1 MRLSLILLLLA
12 LAALLWWRFTMPK
25 TLSDEAFT
33 ALYAE
38 PLRSQRPGAVYH
50 LGHSL
55 VGRDMP
61 AMLSQLMGNRYH
73 SQLGWGASMR
83 NHWQED
89 VPGFSEENRAPAF
102 RPVREALASGAYDA
116 LVLTEMVELKDAI
129 RYHDSAKRLADW
141 VRLARAGR
149 PDMRVYLYET
159 WHRLDDPAGWET
171 RLRDDLPALWEGQIL
186 RPALAAE
193 GVVDKGM
200 APVHVIPAGQVMAAV
215 VARIE
220 AGAVP
225 GLTSRRDLF
234 GVGADGTPDP
244 IHLSDLGLYVVA
256 LTHFAVLSGES
267 PVGLPHALLRADGTP
282 ATAPTPE
289 AARIMQEVVW
299 QVVTGYALTGVKG

>member
-1 MRLSLILLLLA
+1 MRLLAILA
-12 LAALLWWRFTMPK
+12 VVILAALLWWRFATPK
-25 TLSDEAFT
+25 TLSDEAF
-33 ALYAE
+33 AELYAE
-38 PLRSQRPGAVYH
+38 PLPPQRPAAVYH

-73 SQLGWGASMR
+73 SQLGWGASLR

-89 VPGFSEENRAPAF
+89 VPGFAEENRPPAF
-102 RPVREALASGAYDA
+102 RPVREALASGAYEA

-129 RYHDSAKRLADW
+129 KYHDSAKALADW

-149 PDMRVYLYET
+149 PDIRVYLYET
-159 WHRLDDPAGWET
+159 WHRLDDPEGWET
-171 RLRDDLPALWEGQIL
+171 RLRDDLPELWEGQVL

-193 GVVDKGM
+193 GVG
-200 APVHVIPAGQVMAAV
+200 PVHVIPAGQVMRAV

-220 AGAVP
+220 AGDLP

-234 GVGADGTPDP
+234 GVGADGAPDP
-244 IHLSDLGLYVVA
+244 IHLSDLGLYLVA
-256 LTHFAVLSGES
+256 LAHFAVLSGES
-267 PVGLPHALLRADGTP
+267 PVGLPHELLRADGTP
-282 ATAPTPE
+282 AIAPTPE

-299 QVVTGYALTGVKG
+299 QVVTGYAPSGVKG

>member
-1 MRLSLILLLLA
+1 MRLLAILA
-12 LAALLWWRFTMPK
+12 VVILAALLWWRFATPK
-25 TLSDEAFT
+25 TLSDEAFA

-38 PLRSQRPGAVYH
+38 PLPPQRPAAVYH

-73 SQLGWGASMR
+73 SQLGWGASLR

-89 VPGFSEENRAPAF
+89 VPGFAEENRPPAF
-102 RPVREALASGAYDA
+102 RPVREALASGAYEA

-129 RYHDSAKRLADW
+129 KYHDSAKALADW
-141 VRLARAGR
+141 VQLARAGR
-149 PDMRVYLYET
+149 PDIRVYLYET
-159 WHRLDDPAGWET
+159 WHRLDDPEGWET
-171 RLRDDLPALWEGQIL
+171 RLRDDLPELWEGQVL

-193 GVVDKGM
+193 GVG
-200 APVHVIPAGQVMAAV
+200 PVHVIPAGQVMRAV

-220 AGAVP
+220 AGDLP

-234 GVGADGTPDP
+234 GVGADGVPDP
-244 IHLSDLGLYVVA
+244 IHLSDLGLYLVA
-256 LTHFAVLSGES
+256 LAHFAVLSGES
-267 PVGLPHALLRADGTP
+267 PVGLPHDLLRADGTP
-282 ATAPTPE
+282 AIAPTPE

-299 QVVTGYALTGVKG
+299 QVVTGYAPSGVKG

>member
-1 MRLSLILLLLA
+1 MRLLAILA
-12 LAALLWWRFTMPK
+12 VVILAALLWWRFATPK
-25 TLSDEAFT
+25 TLSDEAFA

-38 PLRSQRPGAVYH
+38 RLPPQRPAAVYH

-73 SQLGWGASMR
+73 SQLGWGASLR

-89 VPGFSEENRAPAF
+89 VPGFAEENRPPAF
-102 RPVREALASGAYDA
+102 RPVREALASGAYEA

-129 RYHDSAKRLADW
+129 KYHDSAKALADW

-149 PDMRVYLYET
+149 PDIRVYLYET
-159 WHRLDDPAGWET
+159 WHRLDDPEGWET
-171 RLRDDLPALWEGQIL
+171 RLRDDLPELWEGQVL

-193 GVVDKGM
+193 GVG
-200 APVHVIPAGQVMAAV
+200 PVHVIPAGQVMRAV

-220 AGAVP
+220 AGDLP

-234 GVGADGTPDP
+234 GVGADGVPDP
-244 IHLSDLGLYVVA
+244 IHLSDLGLYLVA

-267 PVGLPHALLRADGTP
+267 TVGLPHELLRADGTP
-282 ATAPTPE
+282 AIAPTPE

-299 QVVTGYALTGVKG
+299 QVVTGYAPSGVKG

>member
-1 MRLSLILLLLA
+1 MRLFLILALLG
-12 LAALLWWRFTMPK
+12 LAAVVWWRFATPK
-25 TLSDEAFT
+25 TLSDEAFA
-33 ALYAE
+33 ALYAQ
-38 PLRSQRPGAVYH
+38 PLPPQRPAAVYH

-73 SQLGWGASMR
+73 SQLGWGASLR

-89 VPGFSEENRAPAF
+89 VPGFSEENRPPAF

-116 LVLTEMVELKDAI
+116 LVVTEMVELKDAI
-129 RYHDSAKRLADW
+129 RYHDSARALADW
-141 VRLARAGR
+141 ARLARAGR
-149 PDMRVYLYET
+149 PDLRIYLYET
-159 WHRLDDPAGWET
+159 WHRLDDPGGWET
-171 RLRDDLPALWEGQIL
+171 RLKQDLPELWEGQVL
-186 RPALAAE
+186 RPALAIE
-193 GVVDKGM
+193 GV
-200 APVHVIPAGQVMAAV
+200 APLHVIPAGQVMGAV

-220 AGAVP
+220 AGDLP

-244 IHLSDLGLYVVA
+244 IHLSDLGLYLVA

-267 PVGLPHALLRADGTP
+267 PVGLPHALQRADGSP

-299 QVVTGYALTGVKG
+299 QVVTGYAPTGVKG